1 MTDEHSIPPTS
12 ATEPPSLSIPQ
23 PPPVAI
29 TNPALARKPKSR
41 LGNRGKSKRYGK
53 YTPSTAIVRPE
64 TVVGVVSYTMP
75 RRSESRMKLTP
86 LGHISPR
93 SQHFFDRSAQ
103 LQAALSQSR
112 RSRTSQHDRFDAKP
126 RRLAELQH
134 RTNTDH
140 TLQHTL
146 QHSQPRLH
154 PPPPPQSTDNRPST
168 TVGIMKSASTSF
180 LTGVDAGGPS
190 EFGDQAQAG
199 QDMYR
204 QAGPPPGSQQSV
216 SWGDLPNLHETRAE
230 RNQRLYLEQQ
240 AKQRAQS
247 PNRFPHST
255 LKVHETLED
264 PYDSDL
270 DNSSADEREL
280 EEDIVT
286 PSYPNGLANAEQNKK
301 YYGASGRDSLFA
313 MYKSVSTKR
322 ELRRN
327 GVKMEMLY
335 DMNRPPSPG
344 RAYVENCL
352 RMRMTPEPMIVRNS
366 PTDTHLSLAH
376 MGIGNRRLSAVADS
390 IGALPNL
397 HHLDISDCRVTD
409 QAFVRLLLQAEQRPP
424 EDALLSLKMSDNHL
438 SHGGAQQVAEFLRHS
453 MTATTKSCH
462 VMHLT
467 LSNCQLN
474 DHVAARVCASLAHNQ
489 TVTCFNISNNALGVV
504 AGHALG
510 KMLARNC
517 VLTDLDISWNNI
529 RDEGAGSVA
538 RHLQGSSIRN
548 LNMAYNAFGR
558 CESAAMLGKWLPHTQ
573 VEHLDL
579 TANHLTPLTVS
590 ILMNGLAL
598 FPTLKSV
605 KLDEN
610 PIGLLGTAAVL
621 RSFGRCSYD
630 SDRPNMAVTSIYQ
643 CSCDIRMDMDSAQ
656 QTKNNSKMSSFDFH
670 EPAGSYELNLQ
681 VPADYAL
688 ACEILFI
695 ANTRRKVDLRSIKY
709 AKAGTTKM
717 KQIKLIRSD
726 GDKGDFMTKPPGYL
740 MEKKTKKRFAIPEH
754 GVMSMIVKVRP
765 HQPKPYDVVRDSVF
779 QQVLDIIKQPH
790 TDPNRMAIAHAA
802 CEGYIFTVAQI
813 EEILSTFR
821 PDQRHDLV
829 PSFML
834 RLVAG
839 EETNAFINGNRRYL
853 HGAFQKFYPNLPT
866 GRYTL
871 DMSGVSDRALF
882 KRLMEISND
891 ERQVEIKARIKDDM
905 SQLGDR
911 SGFRNVTW
919 KNSFFEVTGMIDEV
933 EDVPRDGT
941 IILDFVSR
949 HIQQLETPPL
959 GEEEEGTMPAD
970 CLLNIGRYRGWL
982 QDKCVS
988 VRWVREF
995 VLMKQP
1001 KPSDW
1006 MTLDQKITALFHLL
1020 DDDGGGEVDKMEVMM
1035 AIIERPEV
1043 GDFMCQ
1049 IPELEPLLEPRTFG
1063 PAFDAIDQDGGGT
1076 LDLDEF
1082 RQMCGIATDIAEV
1095 AEAMF
1100 EADSDS
1106 DWDEAEDA
1114 ELREKLKALV
1124 SNKLNMAHK
1133 QLRQQMSNGTT
1144 EERLAAV
1151 RELFDN
1157 CDIGEKEYLMPE
1169 EFAQLTSSLGIVL
1182 SATELNEAVETI
1194 DEDGN
1199 GQIEVDEYLDWWG
1212 DDELIEL
1219 YERQQEALESGKPY
1233 KCMGQAFASMDGPG
1247 RLEQVNRLFD
1257 ACDVGA
1263 KGYLEPWEFA
1273 KLSTGLGVKLTPTEL
1288 AKAVEEI
1295 DEDGNGQIEVDEYLD
1310 WWGDQQLI
1318 DLYGN
1323 QLDALESGKPY
1334 RVMGEQLA
1342 RGLPIER
1349 LAVVRKL
1356 FDDCDVGS
1364 KEYLEPEEFGKLSA
1378 ILGVKLGAAELNA
1391 AIVEIDEDG
1400 NGQIEVDEYLAW
1412 WGDQELIDL
1421 YEENPDAEV
1430 SAQNWCFAQAW
1441 LDSLDEEPEEIDR
1454 TGAGDKGRLARVEV
1468 VVEEK
1473 PEDSCNRVNWVVAT
1487 LNRLVD
1493 IHKFHLLWDHLSA
1506 RERDEV
1512 LFRLGWLTVF
1522 DPVSPERRFY
1532 MDLANREQQIVASC
1546 LVKLA
1551 IIEPGENWLYEG
1563 FKNPNPI
1570 PGWQLPV
1577 AWTTAIPTSGELKL
1591 TYSSTSKGCAPVW
1604 DERVKLRRIC
1614 LIPEDAPVPSFD
1626 DLIWGSESDKL
1637 MSYVAFVRLMSDP
1650 EHVLRTIT
1658 QARKDLFAKRN
1669 RNEDEDD
1676 EESED
1681 EDSDDDSEADDDDG
1695 ENGMAGGISAE
1706 PSLALSTTS
1715 KAGSPLDGGPS
1726 VATQKS
1732 TKTDKSGKTVE
1743 ADASQVLG
1751 EELEEQIDW
1760 EVMMP
1765 TEKYARMTLLLLEEC
1780 RHNFLKSSKA
1790 MDDLEEALSVEWI
1803 NFANLTRIRF
1813 EDHPDMRA
1821 HFQEYGAM
1829 FDELGW

>member
-1 MTDEHSIPPTS
+1 MSIENESTKFEQKEQLS
-12 ATEPPSLSIPQ
+12 NPPSARQ
-23 PPPVAI
+23 KAPPPI
-29 TNPALARKPKSR
+29 SNPALRKTKSR
-41 LGNRGKSKRYGK
+41 LGNRGTSRKYGK
-53 YTPSTAIVRPE
+53 YTPSSSIVRPE
-64 TVVGVVSYTMP
+64 TVMGVISYSLP

-86 LGHISPR
+86 LGQISPR
-93 SQHFFDRSAQ
+93 SQSFFARSAQ
-103 LQAALSQSR
+103 LQSALTQSR
-112 RSRTSQHDRFDAKP
+112 KSRTSQQNRRQTKP
-126 RRLAELQH
+126 RRLAELKNKTVDQQ
-134 RTNTDH
+134 
-140 TLQHTL
+140 LQKGE
-146 QHSQPRLH
+146 
-154 PPPPPQSTDNRPST
+154 NRPST
-168 TVGIMKSASTSF
+168 TMGIMKSASASF

-199 QDMYR
+199 HVMY
-204 QAGPPPGSQQSV
+204 QKAGPPPASQQSV

-230 RNQRLYLEQQ
+230 RNQRLQLEREEK
-240 AKQRAQS
+240 ARAQS
-247 PNRFPHST
+247 PHHFPGSS
-255 LKVHETLED
+255 LKVHEQFQD

-280 EEDIVT
+280 EQDLLT
-286 PSYPNGLANAEQNKK
+286 PSYPNGVVGMEEEKK
-301 YYGASGRDSLFA
+301 YFGASGRDSLFA

-327 GVKMEMLY
+327 GVKMETLY
-335 DMNRPPSPG
+335 DINRPQSPG
-344 RAYVENCL
+344 RTYVENCL
-352 RMRMTPEPMIVRNS
+352 RMRMTPEPMIVRDQ

-397 HHLDISDCRVTD
+397 HHLDVTDCRISDK
-409 QAFVRLLLQAEQRPP
+409 AFIRLLMQAEQRPP
-424 EDALLSLKMSDNHL
+424 DDALLSLKMSDNHL
-438 SHGGAQQVAEFLRHS
+438 SHGGVQQVAKFLEHS
-453 MTATTKSCH
+453 ITDKSMGCHLMT
-462 VMHLT
+462 LT
-467 LSNCQLN
+467 LSNCQLS
-474 DHVAARVCASLAHNQ
+474 DRVATQLCKAMRENQ
-489 TVTCFNISNNALGVV
+489 TVTCLNLSNNALGVE
-504 AGHALG
+504 AGHSIG

-529 RDEGAGSVA
+529 RDDGAGSVA
-538 RHLQGSSIRN
+538 QHLCGSSIRN

-558 CESAAMLGKWLPHTQ
+558 CQSAAMLGKWLPHTK
-573 VEHLDL
+573 VEHLDM

-598 FPTLKSV
+598 FPTLQSV

-610 PIGLLGTAAVL
+610 PIGMLGTAAVL

-630 SDRPNMAVTSIYQ
+630 SNRPNMAVTSIYQ
-643 CSCDIRMDMDSAQ
+643 CSCDIRIDMDTAQ
-656 QTKNNSKMSSFDFH
+656 QTKGNSKMSSFDFH
-670 EPAGSYELNLQ
+670 EPAGSYELNLEI
-681 VPADYAL
+681 PADYAL

-695 ANTRRKVDLRSIKY
+695 ANTRRKVDLRSVKY
-709 AKAGTTKM
+709 AKPGTTKM

-726 GDKGDFMTKPPGYL
+726 GDKSDFMTKPPGYL
-740 MEKKTKKRFAIPEH
+740 IEKKTKNRFHIPED
-754 GVMSMIVKVRP
+754 GVLSMVVKVRP
-765 HQPKPYDVVRDSVF
+765 HQPKFYDIVKDEVY
-779 QQVLDIIKQPH
+779 QQVLSIIKEPH
-790 TDPNRMAIAHAA
+790 TDPNRLAIARAA
-802 CEGYIFTVAQI
+802 CEGYIFTVSQI
-813 EEILSTFR
+813 QEILQTFR

-834 RLVAG
+834 RLVSG
-839 EETNAFINGNRRYL
+839 EETNRFIDENRHYL
-853 HGAFQKFYPNLPT
+853 HGAFNKFYPTLPT
-866 GRYTL
+866 GRYVI
-871 DMSGVSDRALF
+871 DMSSVSDRALF

-891 ERQVEIKARIKDDM
+891 ERQEEIKAKIKDDM

-919 KNSFFEVTGMIDEV
+919 KNEPFEVTGMIDEV

-949 HIQQLETPPL
+949 KIQKLDTPPL
-959 GEEEEGTMPAD
+959 TEEEEGTMPEE
-970 CLLNIGRYRGWL
+970 CLLDLGKYKAWIH
-982 QDKCVS
+982 DKCVN
-988 VRWVREF
+988 VRWVRDY
-995 VLMKQP
+995 VLFKQP

-1006 MTLDQKITALFHLL
+1006 MTLDQKITALFNLL
-1020 DDDGGGEVDKMEVMM
+1020 DEDGGGEVDKMEVMK

-1063 PAFDAIDQDGGGT
+1063 PAFDAIDQDGGGS

-1106 DWDEAEDA
+1106 DWDEQEDE
-1114 ELREKLKALV
+1114 ELRNRLKALV

-1144 EERLAAV
+1144 EERLNAV

-1157 CDIGEKEYLMPE
+1157 CDVGEKEYLMPE
-1169 EFAQLTSSLGIVL
+1169 EFAQLTASLGIVL
-1182 SATELNEAVETI
+1182 SATELQEAVETI

-1199 GQIEVDEYLDWWG
+1199 GQIEVDEYLEWWG
-1212 DDELIEL
+1212 DEELIEL
-1219 YERQQEALESGKPY
+1219 YEKQQEAIESGKPY
-1233 KCMGQAFASMDGPG
+1233 KCMGQQFASLNGPG
-1247 RLEQVNRLFD
+1247 RLEKVNKLFD
-1257 ACDVGA
+1257 ECDVGA
-1263 KGYLEPWEFA
+1263 KGYLQPWEFA
-1273 KLSTGLGVKLTPTEL
+1273 KLSSGLGVKLTPTEL

-1295 DEDGNGQIEVDEYLD
+1295 DEDGNGQIEVDEYLE
-1310 WWGDQQLI
+1310 WWGDQELI
-1318 DLYGN
+1318 GLYSN
-1323 QLDALESGKPY
+1323 QQDALESGKPY

-1342 RGLPIER
+1342 KGTALER

-1356 FDDCDVGS
+1356 FDDMDEGN
-1364 KEYLEPEEFGKLSA
+1364 KEYLDPEEFGKLSA
-1378 ILGVKLGAAELNA
+1378 VLGVKLGAAELKE
-1391 AIVEIDEDG
+1391 AILEIDEDG

-1454 TGAGDKGRLARVEV
+1454 TGAGDKGRLAREEV
-1468 VVEEK
+1468 KKDIDPEEL
-1473 PEDSCNRVNWVVAT
+1473 CNRVNWVVAT

-1493 IHKFHLLWDHLSA
+1493 LHKFHLLWDHLSE

-1512 LFRLGWLTVF
+1512 LYKLGWLTVF

-1532 MDLANREQQIVASC
+1532 MNLSNREQQVVASC

-1563 FKNPNPI
+1563 YKNPNPI

-1577 AWTTAIPTSGELKL
+1577 SWTTAIPSQGELKL

-1614 LIPEDAPVPSFD
+1614 LIPEDAPIPSVD

-1637 MSYVAFVRLMSDP
+1637 MSYVAFVRLMSD
-1650 EHVLRTIT
+1650 EVHVLRTIT
-1658 QARKDLFAKRN
+1658 KARKDLFAKRN

-1676 EESED
+1676 EESEE
-1681 EDSDDDSEADDDDG
+1681 EDSDGGDSDG
-1695 ENGMAGGISAE
+1695 GGSDAEGGVSAE
-1706 PSLALSTTS
+1706 PSIALSTAS
-1715 KAGSPLDGGPS
+1715 KSGLDGGAS
-1726 VATQKS
+1726 VITNK
-1732 TKTDKSGKTVE
+1732 TNKTDKSGKAVDGGE
-1743 ADASQVLG
+1743 SQILG
-1751 EELEEQIDW
+1751 EDEQEEEIDW
-1760 EVMMP
+1760 ETMMP
-1765 TEKYARMTLLLLEEC
+1765 LEKYARMTILLLEEC
-1780 RHNFLKSSKA
+1780 RANFLKSSKET
-1790 MDDLEEALSVEWI
+1790 DDLEEALGEEWV

-1813 EDHPDMRA
+1813 EDHPDMRT
-1821 HFQEYGAM
+1821 HFQELGAM